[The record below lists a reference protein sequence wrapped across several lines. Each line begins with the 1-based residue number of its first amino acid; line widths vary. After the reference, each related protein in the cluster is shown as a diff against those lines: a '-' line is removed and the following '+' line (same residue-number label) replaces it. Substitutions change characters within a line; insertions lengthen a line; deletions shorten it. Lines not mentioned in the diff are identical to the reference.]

1 MRPLILPS
9 ALLVLGIGGNEA
21 LPQYLQW
28 SICDASWSTG
38 ARILSSEHQPTT
50 ARPTAASAYLVV
62 ATYMFFIMYYWCSH
76 LELFRDFS
84 QHLSYSYSFR
94 KRVGRKKKH
103 TEQDQPAV
111 CQPQKQQQ
119 QRHPQHTQ
127 AAPAAAPAAA
137 ATAAVEKQVFVP
149 TLIRLSSLFRATA
162 KPIHVKT
169 ELKLVP
175 GTYVRSFLNT
185 ARPCL

>member
-94 KRVGRKKKH
+94 KRVGRRKK
-103 TEQDQPAV
+103 TPSRTN
-111 CQPQKQQQ
+111 QQYVSSISSSSS
-119 QRHPQHTQ
+119 RKAGVRSGSNTRGCEGQ
-127 AAPAAAPAAA
+127 A
-137 ATAAVEKQVFVP
+137 
-149 TLIRLSSLFRATA
+149 SLFRATA
-162 KPIHVKT
+162 KPVYAKAQ
-169 ELKLVP
+169 LKLVP